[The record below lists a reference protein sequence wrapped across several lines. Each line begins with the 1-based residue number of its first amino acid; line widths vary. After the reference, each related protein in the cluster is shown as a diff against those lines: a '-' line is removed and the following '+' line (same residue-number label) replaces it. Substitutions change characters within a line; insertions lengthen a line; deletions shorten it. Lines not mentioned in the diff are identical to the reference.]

1 MDSATQS
8 KSSAAIA
15 APLGSGWRELVA
27 IVSMCLGMLGML
39 YLRSYRVTR
48 MDDIFRQPWDH
59 HKYIYMAQHNPWDF
73 HIAPFCWRLLNP
85 FLASLLPFNVDTNFL
100 VVMLVEILLTAVMV
114 YFMLKAAGFGQLA
127 SLTGMFLYWGLSQAT
142 KGPLFLVWLSDPLT
156 HLFLVTTVYLIF
168 TKRPVWAALVLA
180 AGCLSKEVLILG
192 APLYYLLT
200 AERIVD
206 WKQLRRGV
214 LFGLPAVAVFI
225 GMRVLIPE
233 RGFDPAYTSTL
244 PREVAS
250 AYYGHLGFGYWQSAR
265 EIFRW
270 RMQDFTGWHIRM
282 MTVDTFGV
290 LLLFPLFAIRKNIE
304 PALRWGPFVAGVY
317 VATLLFSSGYERP
330 LVICFP
336 AVLIMGLNGL
346 ERLVSL
352 TGSSPRWPVA
362 LAISLA
368 LVPLNWL
375 YPKRVDPLFEIQ
387 ALVFILFIAAMLA
400 DAAPMIPTS
409 ASPRSGPAT
418 SGSTTALPT

>member
-8 KSSAAIA
+8 KS
-15 APLGSGWRELVA
+15 PLGSGWRELLAVISICVA
-27 IVSMCLGMLGML
+27 MLGML
-39 YLRSYRVTR
+39 YLRSYRITR
-48 MDDIFRQPWDH
+48 TDDVFRQPWDH

-85 FLASLLPFNVDTNFL
+85 FFASLLPFNVDTSFL

-114 YFMLKAAGFGQLA
+114 YFMLKAAGFGQVA
-127 SLTGMFLYWGLSQAT
+127 ALTGMFLYWGLTQAT

-156 HLFLVTTVYLIF
+156 HLFLVTTIYLIF

-180 AGCLSKEVLILG
+180 AGCLSKEVLLIG

-200 AERIVD
+200 AERKLD

-214 LFGLPAVAVFI
+214 LFGVPAVAVFV
-225 GMRVLIPE
+225 GLRALIPE
-233 RGFDPAYTSTL
+233 RGFDPSYTSTL
-244 PREVAS
+244 PHEVAS

-265 EIFRW
+265 EIVSW
-270 RMQDFTGWHIRM
+270 RVQNFTGWHIRM

-304 PALRWGPFVAGVY
+304 PALRWGPFVAAVY
-317 VATLLFSSGYERP
+317 VATLLFSGGYGRP

-336 AVLIMGLNGL
+336 ALLIMGLNGL
-346 ERLVSL
+346 ERLRSL
-352 TGSSPRWPVA
+352 GGSSARWPMG
-362 LAISLA
+362 LAIALA

-375 YPKRVDPLFEIQ
+375 YPKRVDPLFELQ
-387 ALVFILFIAAMLA
+387 ALVFILFIAAMLQGR
-400 DAAPMIPTS
+400 S
-409 ASPRSGPAT
+409 AGGA
-418 SGSTTALPT
+418 TTAEGRQPIAG